1 MDDYVRRLVEAL
13 EELVSNL
20 DEKLQELD
28 QKKELFEKVS
38 RFVAYING
46 DVHLVGRYP
55 DQELVDDYLKKMN
68 YNQEDYKACCY
79 LLKND
84 DDNVKNLPQY
94 NTAVGYMM
102 DIIEFYK
109 NLKVNLI
116 ENIQILGEE
125 CQKKRIEK
133 KYYDMFYQD
142 KLYVLDI
149 REYEQFLDEHTTDIS
164 DKVNLLLFA
173 IKKNVEKYQKEW
185 EGLVN
190 ERRVIENIR

>member
-1 MDDYVRRLVEAL
+1 MDDYVKRLVKAL
-13 EELVSNL
+13 EELISNL

-38 RFVAYING
+38 RFVAYIDG

-55 DQELVDDYLKKMN
+55 DQELVDDYLEKMN
-68 YNQEDYKACCY
+68 YQQEDYKACCY

-84 DDNVKNLPQY
+84 NDNVKNLPQY
-94 NTAVGYMM
+94 NMAVGYVM

-109 NLKVNLI
+109 KLKVDLI

-125 CQKKRIEK
+125 CQKKKIEK

-142 KLYVLDI
+142 KLFVSDI
-149 REYEQFLDEHTTDIS
+149 SEYEQFLDEHTPNIR

-173 IKKNVEKYQKEW
+173 IKKNVEKYQE
-185 EGLVN
+185 E
-190 ERRVIENIR
+190 